1 MVNDDIDSEHGSDN
15 LDKSGA
21 GDTTVQR
28 KASAQTAIKYKNVTL
43 KDSEPARLHHAVGQK
58 PKGPKVSTN
67 CVTPLQ
73 FFMEFFTSTMVK
85 KVTAETCQCH
95 RRNCE

>member
-1 MVNDDIDSEHGSDN
+1 MANDDIDSEHGDDN

-28 KASAQTAIKYKNVTL
+28 KATAQTEIKYKNVTL
-43 KDSEPARLHHAVGQK
+43 KDSEPARLHPALVQK
-58 PKGPKVSTN
+58 TKGPQVSAN

-73 FFMEFFTSTMVK
+73 FFMVFFASTMVK
-85 KVTAETCQCH
+85 KVTAETCQYH